1 MQKKN
6 KVDIEEKRKLQIVQ
20 AAYEVIAGKGYNNFT
35 IDDIAAQA
43 GLSKGGVL
51 YYFDSKY
58 DILIYL
64 LEKIQN
70 IIEQNIKM
78 RSDKYRTPERKLK
91 AIIIAYIVTAKRHP
105 AFYRVF
111 VDFWAQISINQRI
124 KDINSRIYERMCSEI
139 KRVIDEGISMNV
151 FNNVE
156 SSSLSCSITSMIT
169 NLAIQ
174 WTFDNSQFNLDRVVR
189 NSISMVMAYLKK

>member
-1 MQKKN
+1 MQKN

-58 DILIYL
+58 DILIFL

-111 VDFWAQISINQRI
+111 VDFWAQISINERI

-139 KRVIDEGISMNV
+139 KRVIDDGISMNV
-151 FNNVE
+151 FKNVE

-189 NSISMVMAYLKK
+189 NSISMVMAYLKN